1 MRRTIRFAAVAA
13 VVAGSLAGASA
24 ALATKAVCAS
34 GCPYTSI
41 NAAIAALPSGST
53 ISVGE
58 GEFIENVVVNK
69 EDTLK
74 GSGATKTVIKPAFS
88 KPECEPGTL
97 CGGEASSVVL
107 VEANNV
113 TIENM
118 TLNGSNPGLAGG
130 VERAGVK
137 IDARNGVVAN
147 FNAGSFANMT
157 VSRVKVANVF
167 LRGIYQGSENTFNFN
182 HDSVENVQ
190 GDESSVAMF
199 AFDSSGVFSSN
210 KVTKANDAISANWS
224 TGIQFIGNTI
234 TASASGIHTDNN
246 GGFGGTA
253 DLIKDNKVSACETNG
268 YGIFV
273 FAPFVSAT
281 VESNS
286 IKGCAVGIAAF
297 GSQVSGQGPKF
308 VKNLANGHGAA
319 ATEPTYGAYLTT
331 DLLGF
336 GFGDLT
342 VTLEGNTFTHF
353 ATGMLVTQTKPTE
366 GQPAGGQATVTATPA
381 NQFTLDST
389 GAYGEADTVVNAKED
404 WWGCASGPNH
414 APPCTSALGTVVF
427 EPFLTARP

>member
-1 MRRTIRFAAVAA
+1 MPFCRDGRVDVMSLERQLHYQLHGGVRGVLVLGTI
-13 VVAGSLAGASA
+13 
-24 ALATKAVCAS
+24 
-34 GCPYTSI
+34 
-41 NAAIAALPSGST
+41 
-53 ISVGE
+53 GE
-58 GEFIENVVVNK
+58 GEYVENVVVNK

-74 GSGATKTVIKPAFS
+74 GAGATKTVIRTSVS
-88 KPECEPGTL
+88 KPECESGSL
-97 CGGEASSVVL
+97 CGGEASNIVL

-113 TIENM
+113 TIEKLA
-118 TLNGSNPGLAGG
+118 LNGSNPGLAGG
-130 VERAGVK
+130 VERGGVK
-137 IDARNGVVAN
+137 IDARNGVIAN
-147 FNAGSFANMT
+147 FEAGSFSNMT
-157 VSRVKVANVF
+157 VASVRVTNVF
-167 LRGIYQGSENTFNFN
+167 LRGIYQGSENTFNFVG
-182 HDSVENVQ
+182 DTVENVQ
-190 GDESSVAMF
+190 GNESSIAMF
-199 AFDSSGVFSSN
+199 AFGSSGTFSAN
-210 KVTKANDAISANWS
+210 KVNKADDAISANWS
-224 TGIQFIGNTI
+224 PGTQFINNRI
-234 TASASGIHTDNN
+234 TTSGSGIHTDNN
-246 GGFGGTA
+246 GGFGGPA
-253 DLIKDNKVSACETNG
+253 DLIKGNKVSACQTNG

-286 IKGCAVGIAAF
+286 IKGCAVGVAAY

-308 VKNLANGHGAA
+308 IKNLANGRGAA

-331 DLLGF
+331 DQLGF

-366 GQPAGGQATVTATPA
+366 GQAAGGQATVTATPA

-389 GAYGEADTVVNAKED
+389 GAYGEANTVVNAKED